1 MRVFIR
7 KLPFLVTAILPL
19 VIAVALISWCAVLSV
34 CVDACAP
41 LCGWISHALNDA
53 TAVFTAILAYMVYL
67 QLLWMNRQ
75 ERVLQK
81 SVEAAE
87 KSANAAVSAL
97 TDLERPW
104 IFVEKAHIKRRED
117 KGQPILPNFWWI
129 SFVCRNVG
137 RAPAIVEECLVKIQD
152 ITTLPEVP
160 DYTDPIH
167 LRCPAT
173 VGTGVD
179 FETSIIGR
187 PGEPGIDPS
196 KATRFVVY
204 GRITY
209 KELNGKAH
217 HTGFA
222 VEVSAMMAATI
233 PYFNN
238 AYDYYD

>member
-152 ITTLPEVP
+152 ITTLPESRTILTPYIFVARQP
-160 DYTDPIH
+160 LVLELTLRRALLEDPGNQA
-167 LRCPAT
+167 LTPVRRL
-173 VGTGVD
+173 V
-179 FETSIIGR
+179 
-187 PGEPGIDPS
+187 
-196 KATRFVVY
+196 
-204 GRITY
+204 
-209 KELNGKAH
+209 L
-217 HTGFA
+217 
-222 VEVSAMMAATI
+222 
-233 PYFNN
+233 
-238 AYDYYD
+238 